1 MTEKRKRE
9 ILEEILKI
17 LKKYKIKVVML
28 VIIEILL
35 LLFFWYYS
43 TVFCHVYSMTQK
55 SWILDSLLTMLSR
68 IIIDCLLCLFYAK
81 LYRVSI
87 ESNFNSIYKIALF
100 FYCFC

>member
-1 MTEKRKRE
+1 MTEQRKRE

-17 LKKYKIKVVML
+17 LKRYKIKVVIL

-35 LLFFWYYS
+35 LLFFWYYV
-43 TVFCHVYSMTQK
+43 TVFCHIYSMTQK
-55 SWILDSLLTMLSR
+55 SWLVDSLLTMLSR
-68 IIIDCLLCLFYAK
+68 LIIDLLLCLFYAK
-81 LYRVSI
+81 LYRVAV